1 MWLCSRRLVISW
13 QAADYGH
20 ELANH
25 TWALKDLTQ
34 HNEAPDAA
42 SSDLRYGVLLWSDHI
57 TGSNARNDVNQVLRD
72 VSPGSVVLA
81 HDGGP
86 EPNATLVQQL
96 DRLVGSLKDA
106 GYQFLT
112 ASELLAVPDRA
123 A

>member
-1 MWLCSRRLVISW
+1 
-13 QAADYGH
+13 
-20 ELANH
+20 
-25 TWALKDLTQ
+25 
-34 HNEAPDAA
+34 
-42 SSDLRYGVLLWSDHI
+42 VLLWSGHI
-57 TGSNARNDVNQVLRD
+57 TGSNARHDVDTVLRE

-86 EPNATLVQQL
+86 EPSPSLMQQL

-123 A
+123 I